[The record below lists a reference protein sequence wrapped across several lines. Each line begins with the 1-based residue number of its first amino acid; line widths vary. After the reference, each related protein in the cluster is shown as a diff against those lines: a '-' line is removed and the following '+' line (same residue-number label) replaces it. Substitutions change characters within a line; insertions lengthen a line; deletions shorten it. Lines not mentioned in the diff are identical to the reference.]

1 MQTAIIGGGCFWCVE
16 AVFTRAKGV
25 QSAISGY
32 AGGENPNPT
41 YQQICTGTTGHAEVV
56 KITFDESI
64 ITYEDILDIF
74 FEIHDP
80 TTLNQQGGD
89 RGTQYRSVIYYL
101 NDEQKDA
108 AEAKILELQ
117 GILSASVVTEL
128 SPEPEFFD
136 AEDYHQDYFSLN
148 PSQGYCQAV
157 VSPKV
162 QKFMMKFT
170 QLIKT

>member
-1 MQTAIIGGGCFWCVE
+1 MQTAIVGGGCFWCVE

-25 QSAISGY
+25 ESAISGY
-32 AGGENPNPT
+32 AGGANPNPT

-56 KITFDESI
+56 KITFDEAI

-89 RGTQYRSVIYYL
+89 RGTQYRSVVYYL
-101 NDEQKDA
+101 DDEQQDA
-108 AEAKILELQ
+108 VEAKIVELQ
-117 GILSASVVTEL
+117 HFLSAPVVTEI
-128 SPEPEFFD
+128 SPAPEFFE
-136 AEDYHQDYFSLN
+136 AEDYHQDYYSIN

-157 VSPKV
+157 VQPKV
-162 QKFMMKFT
+162 QKFMTKFKEK
-170 QLIKT
+170 IK